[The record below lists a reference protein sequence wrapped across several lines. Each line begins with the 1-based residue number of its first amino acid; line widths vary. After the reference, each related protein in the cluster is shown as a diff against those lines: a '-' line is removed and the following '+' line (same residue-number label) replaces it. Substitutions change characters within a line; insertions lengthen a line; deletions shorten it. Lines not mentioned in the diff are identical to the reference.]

1 MTQEDG
7 RTRYHYGFY
16 AAMKVCYDLL
26 KARVTYEQEK
36 QLGEDPIRLDFLI
49 IKKDNDVTLHDPIGE
64 FFRAVN
70 LFEYKSPED
79 GLSIDDFYKAQGYG
93 LIYKGYDRKVNE
105 LPIEDMTLTLV
116 RHSYPR
122 ELMRTLKTI
131 GFIINEP
138 YEGIYRVEGKI
149 SIPVQI
155 VVSSRLTDGE
165 YDGLQLLAEGCTKE
179 AVIHYA
185 EKAVASEDEN
195 IKINAGTVIS
205 ICLDI
210 NEELG
215 SQLKEEG
222 TMNET
227 IRRIFKEAFDAERQ
241 NGINEGINEGINK
254 GINEANK
261 RVATD
266 MLKKNLPL
274 SLIEEISKL
283 SEDTIRNLAKN
294 IGVAVL

>member
-49 IKKDNDVTLHDPIGE
+49 IKKDNDVILHDPIGE

-105 LPIEDMTLTLV
+105 LPIEDMTMTLV

-122 ELMRTLKTI
+122 ELMRTLKKI
-131 GFIINEP
+131 GFIIDEP
-138 YEGIYRVEGKI
+138 YNGIYRVEGKI

-195 IKINAGTVIS
+195 IKTNAGTVIG

-227 IRRIFKEAFDAERQ
+227 IRRIFKEAFDLERQ
-241 NGINEGINEGINK
+241 N

-266 MLKKNLPL
+266 MLKKNFPL

-283 SEDTIRNLAKN
+283 SEDTIRSLAKN

>member
-49 IKKDNDVTLHDPIGE
+49 IKKDNDVTLHDPIGK

-105 LPIEDMTLTLV
+105 LPIEEMTLTLV
-116 RHSYPR
+116 RHLYPR
-122 ELMRTLKTI
+122 ELMRTLKKI

-138 YEGIYRVEGKI
+138 YNGIYRVEGKI

-179 AVIHYA
+179 AVLHYA

-195 IKINAGTVIS
+195 IKTNAGTVIG

-227 IRRIFKEAFDAERQ
+227 IRRIFKEAFDTERQ
-241 NGINEGINEGINK
+241 KGINEGINEEK
-254 GINEANK
+254 E

-283 SEDTIRNLAKN
+283 SENTIRSLAKN

>member
-26 KARVTYEQEK
+26 KARVTYAQEK

-105 LPIEDMTLTLV
+105 LPIEEMTLTLV

-122 ELMRTLKTI
+122 ELMRMLKKI
-131 GFIINEP
+131 GFIIDEP
-138 YEGIYRVEGKI
+138 YNGIYRVEGKV

-179 AVIHYA
+179 AVLHYA

-195 IKINAGTVIS
+195 IKTNAGTVIS

-227 IRRIFKEAFDAERQ
+227 IRRIFKEAFDLERQ
-241 NGINEGINEGINK
+241 KGISEGINEGINEEK
-254 GINEANK
+254 E

-283 SEDTIRNLAKN
+283 SEDTIRSLAKN

>member
-49 IKKDNDVTLHDPIGE
+49 IKKDNDVILHDPIGE

-105 LPIEDMTLTLV
+105 LPIEEMTLTLV

-122 ELMRTLKTI
+122 ELMRMLKKI
-131 GFIINEP
+131 GFIIDEP
-138 YEGIYRVEGKI
+138 YNGIYRVEGKV

-179 AVIHYA
+179 AVLHYA

-195 IKINAGTVIS
+195 IKTNAGTVIS

-227 IRRIFKEAFDAERQ
+227 IRRIFKEAFDLERQ
-241 NGINEGINEGINK
+241 NGINEGINEDK
-254 GINEANK
+254 E

-266 MLKKNLPL
+266 MLKKNFPL

-283 SEDTIRNLAKN
+283 SEDTIRSLAKN
-294 IGVAVL
+294 IGVAVP

>member
-93 LIYKGYDRKVNE
+93 PIYKGYDRKVNE

-131 GFIINEP
+131 GFIIDEP
-138 YEGIYRVEGKI
+138 YNGIYRVEGKI

-179 AVIHYA
+179 AVLHYA

-195 IKINAGTVIS
+195 IKTNAGTVIS

-222 TMNET
+222 TMNKT
-227 IRRIFKEAFDAERQ
+227 IRRIFKEDFDATRRE
-241 NGINEGINEGINK
+241 EKE
-254 GINEANK
+254 

-266 MLKKNLPL
+266 MLKKNFPL

-283 SEDTIRNLAKN
+283 SEDTIRSLAKN

>member
-1 MTQEDG
+1 MTQEDV

-122 ELMRTLKTI
+122 ELMRTLKEI
-131 GFIINEP
+131 GFIIDEP
-138 YEGIYRVEGKI
+138 YDGIYRVEGKI

-195 IKINAGTVIS
+195 IKTNAGTVIS

-227 IRRIFKEAFDAERQ
+227 IRRIFKEAFNLERQ
-241 NGINEGINEGINK
+241 NGINE

-283 SEDTIRNLAKN
+283 SEDTIRSLAKN
-294 IGVAVL
+294 IGVPVP

>member
-16 AAMKVCYDLL
+16 AVMKVCYDLL

-49 IKKDNDVTLHDPIGE
+49 IKKDNDATLHDPIGE

-105 LPIEDMTLTLV
+105 LPIEDMTMTLV

-131 GFIINEP
+131 GFIFIIDEP

-155 VVSSRLTDGE
+155 VISSRLTDGE

-195 IKINAGTVIS
+195 IKTNAGTVIS

-227 IRRIFKEAFDAERQ
+227 IRRIFKDAFDLERQ
-241 NGINEGINEGINK
+241 K
-254 GINEANK
+254 GIKEGYQ
-261 RVATD
+261 R
-266 MLKKNLPL
+266 
-274 SLIEEISKL
+274 SYQ
-283 SEDTIRNLAKN
+283 RRYQQRYQR
-294 IGVAVL
+294 G

>member
-26 KARVTYEQEK
+26 KARVTYAQEK

-131 GFIINEP
+131 GFIIDEP

-195 IKINAGTVIS
+195 IKTNAGTVIS

-227 IRRIFKEAFDAERQ
+227 IRRIFKKDFDLERQ
-241 NGINEGINEGINK
+241 NGINKGINE

-266 MLKKNLPL
+266 MLKKNFPL

-283 SEDTIRNLAKN
+283 SEDTIRSLAKN